1 MLLKVHR
8 GFLQASIHQWLLYV
22 AHIFD
27 SEPPKFLFLNM
38 NLDPDTTYLDFS
50 TDLLSRS
57 PDKYDDTFD
66 WANIIWKVEKKT
78 HKKLFWKITT

>member
-8 GFLQASIHQWLLYV
+8 GFLQASIYQWLLYV
-22 AHIFD
+22 GHIFD
-27 SEPPKFLFLNM
+27 SEPPKFLFLNI

-66 WANIIWKVEKKT
+66 WANIIWKVEKKNS
-78 HKKLFWKITT
+78 